1 VKKGQFDAHILV
13 LVTLGLTAFGL
24 VMVYSASSAPAALG
38 GGDPVFYLKRESI
51 YAAIGVVLLMVGSRL
66 DYRSLRY
73 FAPVLMLTS
82 LALCAAVL
90 VVGQE
95 VNGAR
100 RWLGVGSLSF
110 QPSELAKLSLAIW
123 AAAYLARRRAP
134 KTLREL
140 WRPIG
145 ITTGLFAG
153 LILLEP
159 DLGTVITI
167 GVVLG
172 AILIVSGVP
181 LRVLAGGGAIAVA
194 LGLAAIWFEP
204 YRRERLFSFLDP
216 WHDAQGAGFQ
226 TLQAIIGFGSGGI
239 FGTGI
244 GQGVAK
250 VNYLPEAHTDMIF
263 ATIGEELGLVG
274 AMAVIAAYGAFA
286 YAGLRVAL
294 RCRDPFGK
302 RLAAGLTTLVC
313 GQALINLAAV
323 LGLAPLTGITLPFVS
338 YGGSSLVVSLASV
351 GVLLNIAGHGG
362 AARAQVPDRSRR
374 DGRSRAAVA
383 RGRGGARRARS
394 DRDLRR
400 VAGSRRGAAR
410 S

>member
-1 VKKGQFDAHILV
+1 LKRGQLDSHILV

-24 VMVYSASSAPAALG
+24 VMVYSATSAPAAIG
-38 GGDPVFYLKRESI
+38 GGDSIFYLKRESI
-51 YAAIGVVLLMVGSRL
+51 YAAIGVALLIVASRV
-66 DYRSLRY
+66 DYRALRY
-73 FAPVLMLTS
+73 VAPFMMLAS
-82 LALCAAVL
+82 FGLCLAVL
-90 VVGQE
+90 VLGEQ

-100 RWLGVGSLSF
+100 RWLGVGPLAF

-123 AAAYLARRRAP
+123 ASAYLARHRAP
-134 KTLREL
+134 QSLKEL
-140 WRPIG
+140 VRPIG
-145 ITTGLFAG
+145 ITTGLFAV

-159 DLGTVITI
+159 DLGTVIAI
-167 GVVLG
+167 GIVLG
-172 AILIVSGVP
+172 TILIVSGVP
-181 LRVLAGGGAIAVA
+181 LRVLAAGGSIAIA
-194 LGLAAIWFEP
+194 LGFAAIWFEP
-204 YRRERLFSFLDP
+204 YRRARLFSFLDP
-216 WHDAQGAGFQ
+216 WRDAQGAGFQ
-226 TLQAIIGFGSGGI
+226 TLQGIIGFGSGGL

-263 ATIGEELGLVG
+263 ATIGEELGLIG
-274 AMAVIAAYGAFA
+274 AALVIAAYCAFA

-313 GQALINLAAV
+313 GQALVNLAAV

-362 AARAQVPDRSRR
+362 AASAQVSDRGGRDRR
-374 DGRSRAAVA
+374 PRHAVA
-383 RGRGGARRARS
+383 GRGGGARRTRS
-394 DRDLRR
+394 HGDVRR